1 MSMILILTEEL
12 GALDSG
18 RLIRLGDLGVTNVTL
33 LEGASTAGM
42 LIEGWAFERTS
53 AGEAVEIVT
62 SGKFDVRVLQP
73 VMQVS
78 VSEWAVPKMPLAGTR
93 TPEME
98 E

>member
-18 RLIRLGDLGVTNVTL
+18 RLIRLGDLGATNVTL

-62 SGKFDVRVLQP
+62 SGESDVRVLQP